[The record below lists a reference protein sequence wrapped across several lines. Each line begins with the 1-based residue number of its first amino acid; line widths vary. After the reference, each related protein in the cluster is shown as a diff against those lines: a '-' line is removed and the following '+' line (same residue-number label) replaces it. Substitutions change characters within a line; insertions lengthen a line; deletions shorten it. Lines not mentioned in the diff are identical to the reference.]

1 MKSFFFGWRGQQ
13 LQRRLLQSCAI
24 AAIIPLLSACGAFG
38 SKNPPPRCPEV
49 LLLKDANS
57 VTYFKPGSGRYIT
70 DVLAM
75 IDIVDFKG
83 ECKYNR
89 KRTKADI
96 TLSVSF
102 DVRRGPADRSRAVD
116 FRYFV
121 AIPKFHPAPQGK
133 SIFPLQAKFRGNQT
147 RLNLIDEIQLEIPLP
162 PRPKIDEYSIY
173 MGIQLTPQQLEYNQS
188 QANRTQRR

>member
-13 LQRRLLQSCAI
+13 LQRRLLQSCTV

-38 SKNPPPRCPEV
+38 PKNPPPRCPEV
-49 LLLKDANS
+49 VLLKHANS
-57 VTYFKPGSGRYIT
+57 VTYFKPGAGRDIT
-70 DVLAM
+70 DVLAT
-75 IDIVDFKG
+75 IAIVDFKG
-83 ECKYNR
+83 ECEYNR
-89 KRTKADI
+89 KRTKAKI
-96 TLSVSF
+96 TLNVAF
-102 DVRRGPADRSRAVD
+102 DVRRGPADRSKAAD

-147 RLNLIDEIQLEIPLP
+147 RLNLIDEVRLEIPLP
-162 PRPKIDEYSIY
+162 PRPKIDEYLIY

-188 QANRTQRR
+188 QANRTLRR

>member
-1 MKSFFFGWRGQQ
+1 VKSFFFGWPGQQ

-24 AAIIPLLSACGAFG
+24 AAIIPFLSACGAFG
-38 SKNPPPRCPEV
+38 SKNLPPRCPEV
-49 LLLKDANS
+49 LLLKHANS
-57 VTYFKPGSGRYIT
+57 VTYFKLGSGRDIT
-70 DVLAM
+70 DVLAT
-75 IDIVDFKG
+75 IAIVDFKG

-96 TLSVSF
+96 TLSVAF
-102 DVRRGPADRSRAVD
+102 DVRRGPADRSRAID
-116 FRYFV
+116 FHYFV

-133 SIFPLQAKFRGNQT
+133 SIFPLQAKFRGNQI
-147 RLNLIDEIQLEIPLP
+147 RLNLIDEIRLEIPLP
-162 PRPKIDEYSIY
+162 LRPKIDEYSIY